1 MRDSSAVNHQ
11 RELTQK
17 HREREARE
25 EAARREGRRRLAERE
40 LRGRSDLDLSLV
52 IPDTLDPAL
61 GRRRTHR
68 STARYGDLAELPGLV
83 EMASVEELG
92 KRARTVFEESERA
105 AEEEVPGLYR
115 LTEEWVERRE
125 KEKEERERERKERKR
140 REEATE
146 SEEESEEEEE
156 SAEMEEETTNSDSS
170 TDSEEENNNNNDE
183 NENEEEEEE
192 EEMWQIEST
201 VEKPQ
206 VKMEEFD
213 GWVVDVED
221 EERTESEKV
230 SDCHV

>member
-1 MRDSSAVNHQ
+1 MNHQ

-17 HREREARE
+17 HRE

-105 AEEEVPGLYR
+105 GEEEVPGLYR

-125 KEKEERERERKERKR
+125 KEKEERERERKR

-156 SAEMEEETTNSDSS
+156 SAEMEEESEEETTNSDSS

-183 NENEEEEEE
+183 NENENEEEE

>member
-52 IPDTLDPAL
+52 IPDTLDPTL

-105 AEEEVPGLYR
+105 GEEEVPGLYR

-183 NENEEEEEE
+183 NDDKEEEE

>member
-92 KRARTVFEESERA
+92 KRARTVFEASERA
-105 AEEEVPGLYR
+105 GEEEVPGLYR

>member
-1 MRDSSAVNHQ
+1 MNHQ

-25 EAARREGRRRLAERE
+25 EAARREGRRRMAERE
-40 LRGRSDLDLSLV
+40 LRGRSDVDLSLV
-52 IPDTLDPAL
+52 IPDALDPAL
-61 GRRRTHR
+61 GRRRAHR

-83 EMASVEELG
+83 ELGSVEELG
-92 KRARTVFEESERA
+92 KRARTVFEASERA
-105 AEEEVPGLYR
+105 REEEVPGLYR
-115 LTEEWVERRE
+115 LTEEWVERM
-125 KEKEERERERKERKR
+125 EKEERERKEREGRRKR

-156 SAEMEEETTNSDSS
+156 SAEMEEESEEETTNSDSS
-170 TDSEEENNNNNDE
+170 TDSEEENEND
-183 NENEEEEEE
+183 NDNDNEEE

>member
-1 MRDSSAVNHQ
+1 MNHQ

-25 EAARREGRRRLAERE
+25 EAARREGKRRLAERE

-52 IPDTLDPAL
+52 IPDALDPAQ
-61 GRRRTHR
+61 GRRRAHR

-83 EMASVEELG
+83 ELVSVEELG
-92 KRARTVFEESERA
+92 KRARIVFRESGRA
-105 AEEEVPGLYR
+105 REEEAPGLYR
-115 LTEEWVERRE
+115 LTEEWVERM
-125 KEKEERERERKERKR
+125 ERE
-140 REEATE
+140 EETESEEESAEMEE
-146 SEEESEEEEE
+146 SEEESEEET
-156 SAEMEEETTNSDSS
+156 MGSDSS
-170 TDSEEENNNNNDE
+170 TDSEEEKESGKD
-183 NENEEEEEE
+183 EEESEESE

>member
-1 MRDSSAVNHQ
+1 MNHQ

-25 EAARREGRRRLAERE
+25 EAARREARRRLAERE
-40 LRGRSDLDLSLV
+40 LRGRSDVDLSLV
-52 IPDTLDPAL
+52 IPDALDPAL

-83 EMASVEELG
+83 ALGSVEELG
-92 KRARTVFEESERA
+92 KRARMVFAASERA
-105 AEEEVPGLYR
+105 GEAEVPGLYR
-115 LTEEWVERRE
+115 LTEEWMERRE
-125 KEKEERERERKERKR
+125 KEEKERREREREKR
-140 REEATE
+140 RERWEEATE
-146 SEEESEEEEE
+146 SEEEE
-156 SAEMEEETTNSDSS
+156 SAEMEEESEEETTNSGNSS
-170 TDSEEENNNNNDE
+170 TDSEEENDND
-183 NENEEEEEE
+183 EEEEEE

-230 SDCHV
+230 SDYHV

>member
-1 MRDSSAVNHQ
+1 MNHQ

-125 KEKEERERERKERKR
+125 KEKEERERKERKERKR

-156 SAEMEEETTNSDSS
+156 SAEMEEESEEETTNSDSS
-170 TDSEEENNNNNDE
+170 TDSEEENNNNND
-183 NENEEEEEE
+183 ENEEEEEE

>member
-1 MRDSSAVNHQ
+1 MNHQ

-25 EAARREGRRRLAERE
+25 EAARREARRRLAERE
-40 LRGRSDLDLSLV
+40 LRGRSDVDLSLV
-52 IPDTLDPAL
+52 IPDALDPAL

-83 EMASVEELG
+83 ALGSVEELG
-92 KRARTVFEESERA
+92 KRARTVFAASERA
-105 AEEEVPGLYR
+105 GEAEVPGLYR
-115 LTEEWVERRE
+115 LTEEWMERRE
-125 KEKEERERERKERKR
+125 KEERREREREKR
-140 REEATE
+140 RERWEEATE
-146 SEEESEEEEE
+146 SEEEE
-156 SAEMEEETTNSDSS
+156 SAEMEEESEEETTNSGNSS
-170 TDSEEENNNNNDE
+170 TDSEEEND
-183 NENEEEEEE
+183 NEEEEEE

>member
-52 IPDTLDPAL
+52 IPDTLDPTL

-105 AEEEVPGLYR
+105 GEEEVPGLYR

-125 KEKEERERERKERKR
+125 KEKEERERERKR

-156 SAEMEEETTNSDSS
+156 SAEMEEESEEETTNSDSS

-183 NENEEEEEE
+183 NEEEEE